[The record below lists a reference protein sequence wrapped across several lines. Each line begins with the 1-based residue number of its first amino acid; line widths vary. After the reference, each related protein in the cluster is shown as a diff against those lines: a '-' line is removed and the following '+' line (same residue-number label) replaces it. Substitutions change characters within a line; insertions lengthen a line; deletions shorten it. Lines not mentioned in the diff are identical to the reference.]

1 VNLEFVGLTFEV
13 VGSVLLGITILLV
26 HRKIMKEK
34 SIDKKVIREIHFEQ
48 IIGITGIIFIVIGY
62 LVRVLI

>member
-1 VNLEFVGLTFEV
+1 MNLEFVGLTFEV